1 MLASPTPPPSAR
13 LAKRLLLGL
22 LLLLLLLPPL
32 QAKLRWL
39 PEPALGGAFDRA
51 PRPVFEWAG
60 LRDNSF
66 QSGLEK
72 YLEDRIGF
80 RSFLI
85 RSHNQLLYSAFGVT
99 QAEGIEKGKNGVLFL
114 PDYIRAYL
122 GQDRMAEADIRFRV
136 QRLRAL
142 QRDLAQRG
150 ISFLFVLAPNK
161 ARFEPENLPPHPA
174 PQPGSIYDLFV
185 QHMRADSVHLLDCVA
200 LFDRWKHT
208 KPYPLF
214 PRGGTHWSGYGATLV
229 ADTLLHRLEALGG
242 YQLPRVREVGRPSIV
257 RNSDSLRGTDNDL
270 NVVLNLLLR
279 QETTPLA
286 YRHLQFD
293 APRPGQTRPSLLLV
307 GDSFGWGLVQFAPY
321 LQKEFAPDSRIWFY
335 NRTVYLPDS
344 TVHATGE
351 KVSDLNL
358 RQQLEARRTVVILM
372 TEHNLAQNEF
382 GFTDQVYRLYHPLTD
397 ADRAA
402 IDQRAAALLKEV
414 SWEEQAKATDNLAQR
429 LHDQAQH
436 QYEREQMQQL
446 SHPR

>member
-1 MLASPTPPPSAR
+1 MASAPSPTAP

-22 LLLLLLLPPL
+22 LLLPLLLPPL
-32 QAKLRWL
+32 QAKLHWL
-39 PEPALGGAFDRA
+39 PEPALGGAFDMA
-51 PRPVFEWAG
+51 PNPDLSWDDLVT
-60 LRDNSF
+60 NTF
-66 QSGLEK
+66 QTRLEK

-85 RSHNQLLYSAFGVT
+85 RSRNQLLYSAFGVT
-99 QAEGIEKGKNGVLFL
+99 QAEGIKKGKNGVLFM
-114 PDYIRAYL
+114 PNYIRAYL
-122 GQDRMAEADIRFRV
+122 GQDRMEEADLRFRV
-136 QRLRAL
+136 QRLKSL

-174 PQPGSIYDLFV
+174 PLPGSIYDIFTERM
-185 QHMRADSVHLLDCVA
+185 HADSVHLLDCVA

-229 ADTLLHRLEALGG
+229 ADTLLRRLEALGG
-242 YQLPRVREVGRPSIV
+242 YQLPSYREVGRPSIV
-257 RNSDSLRGTDNDL
+257 RSSDSLRWTDNDL

-293 APRPGQTRPSLLLV
+293 EPRPGQTRPSVLLV
-307 GDSFGWGLVQFAPY
+307 SDSFGWGLMQFAPY
-321 LQKEFAPDSRIWFY
+321 IQKEFSPDSRVWFY

-344 TVHATGE
+344 TSHPTGE
-351 KVSDLNL
+351 EVGALDL
-358 RQQLEARRTVVILM
+358 RQQLESRRTVVIIM

-382 GFTDQVYRLYHPLTD
+382 GFTDQVYRLYHPMTD

-402 IDQRAAALLKEV
+402 IDQRAAALLKEA
-414 SWEEQAKATDNLAQR
+414 SWEDQAKDHDLAQH
-429 LHDQAQH
+429 LHDKAQQ
-436 QYEREQMQQL
+436 QYEREQMQQAAN
-446 SHPR
+446 R